1 MNTLD
6 QKKFVRWE
14 IIGIIVTCILAPVF
28 HFTFD
33 WSGGNRIVGIF
44 SAVNESVW
52 EHSKILTFPFII
64 YAVIEFF
71 VLKPN
76 ARRFWAAKAVAFAF
90 LPLVMIAFFY
100 MYTGMFGA
108 ENVIIDIIC
117 TFIWL
122 ILASVIFQKLYNS
135 GYNLEKY
142 FGWFMVLLF
151 GVLAIELLF
160 TCFPPSIPLF
170 RDSETG
176 LYGFPAA

>member
-1 MNTLD
+1 MEFLD
-6 QKKFVRWE
+6 QKDFKRWE
-14 IIGIIVTCILAPVF
+14 IIGIIFTCILAPVF
-28 HFTFD
+28 HFTFG
-33 WSGGNRIVGIF
+33 WSGGNHIVGTF

-64 YAVIEFF
+64 YAVIEFLI
-71 VLKPN
+71 LKPE
-76 ARRFWAAKAVAFAF
+76 AKKFWAAKAVGFAF

-100 MYTGMFGA
+100 MYTGMFGS
-108 ENVIIDIIC
+108 ENVVIDIIS
-117 TFIWL
+117 TFVWL

-160 TCFPPSIPLF
+160 TYFPPAIPLF
-170 RDSETG
+170 RDSESG
-176 LYGFPAA
+176 KYGFPAA